1 MWCKNGC
8 VTEFWRT
15 RHRPLKASLNRKER
29 ESVRVKKNFFNY
41 QASPAEN
48 TWISQWNCSFFV
60 WLTGFK
66 SYIKNRTHQTCRRS
80 TGISTRTIFILSLH
94 IITLQ
99 SNYLSWLFLSFLHMR
114 YSNAVFSFPQL
125 IISIENKSDLPR
137 EPRTLVSFWTRTS
150 FTPYEHSQDWT
161 SADQCKTWSKM
172 QPEIKV
178 QVERDHFHS

>member
-41 QASPAEN
+41 QTSPAEN
-48 TWISQWNCSFFV
+48 TWISQWNCSYFL

-66 SYIKNRTHQTCRRS
+66 SYIENWTYLTRRCS

-99 SNYLSWLFLSFLHMR
+99 SHYLSWLFLSFLHMQ
-114 YSNAVFSFPQL
+114 YPYAVFQ
-125 IISIENKSDLPR
+125 

-150 FTPYEHSQDWT
+150 FAPDEHSQDWT
-161 SADQCKTWSKM
+161 SAESDQCKHEATCSLNESSGKAWSFSL
-172 QPEIKV
+172 IN
-178 QVERDHFHS
+178 DS

>member
-41 QASPAEN
+41 QTSPAEN
-48 TWISQWNCSFFV
+48 TWISQWNSSYFL

-66 SYIKNRTHQTCRRS
+66 SYIENWAYLTRRCS

-99 SNYLSWLFLSFLHMR
+99 SHLPFM
-114 YSNAVFSFPQL
+114 AFSIILTYAIPICCFPRAKNLGVILDKDL
-125 IISIENKSDLPR
+125 IC
-137 EPRTLVSFWTRTS
+137 TWWTQSRLN
-150 FTPYEHSQDWT
+150 FCRVRP
-161 SADQCKTWSKM
+161 
-172 QPEIKV
+172 V
-178 QVERDHFHS
+178 